1 MGILDALRR
10 PNTGSTDAMRQ
21 TTTLTMA
28 YLLEQN
34 RQFEAYMRE
43 KVEELEARVA
53 AQQARASVKI
63 EAADETTRPTPPV
76 IIADR
81 TQPVV
86 SLNEADDDL
95 LSLFSADFELDE
107 VGEVDIVPPLETVTA
122 SEAEITDE
130 AEAAGAVLQPAWTDW
145 EAALLG
151 PAAAESL
158 PVQDAGLV
166 PTTDELTPSDEAEK
180 APGAD
185 EPDEVGDSL
194 LPVWLQAQTTQA
206 EMEADEVET
215 ASGVVIDEVAAEQEA
230 EEAEVSPPQTLGPV
244 EDWA

>member
-10 PNTGSTDAMRQ
+10 TNAGSTDAMRQ

-53 AQQARASVKI
+53 AQQARASVKV
-63 EAADETTRPTPPV
+63 EAADEATRPTPPV

-81 TQPVV
+81 TQPVA
-86 SLNEADDDL
+86 LLGEADDDL
-95 LSLFSADFELDE
+95 LSLFSVDFELDE
-107 VGEVDIVPPLETVTA
+107 AEAEETAPLLESAPETET
-122 SEAEITDE
+122 EITDE
-130 AEAAGAVLQPAWTDW
+130 TEAAGAVLQPTWDDW

-151 PAAAESL
+151 PAAAENRR
-158 PVQDAGLV
+158 VQDAGLV

-180 APGAD
+180 APAAD

-194 LPVWLQAQTTQA
+194 LPVWLQVQTTQA
-206 EMEADEVET
+206 EMEADAVT
-215 ASGVVIDEVAAEQEA
+215 TSVVVVDEATPEHEA
-230 EEAEVSPPQTLGPV
+230 EEAEVTLPQTLGPV
-244 EDWA
+244 EEWA